1 LTGVEARDVVGEED
15 VVAWEGA
22 GATEVGDVAGGAA
35 EVGGGERGLAKGG
48 TVLGWSGKR
57 ARAGVGEGTE
67 FGSGEVDC
75 AGEEALEP
83 LQVGEFP
90 IA

>member
-1 LTGVEARDVVGEED
+1 MTGVEARDVVGEED

-22 GATEVGDVAGGAA
+22 GATEVGDVAGGA

-48 TVLGWSGKR
+48 TVSGWSGKR
-57 ARAGVGEGTE
+57 ARADVGEGME
-67 FGSGEVDC
+67 VGSGEVDC
-75 AGEEALEP
+75 AVEEAPEP
-83 LQVGEFP
+83 LQVEEFP

>member
-1 LTGVEARDVVGEED
+1 M
-15 VVAWEGA
+15 VAWEGA
-22 GATEVGDVAGGAA
+22 GATEVGDVAGGA

-57 ARAGVGEGTE
+57 ARADVGEGME
-67 FGSGEVDC
+67 VGSGEVDC

-83 LQVGEFP
+83 LLVEEFP